1 MTGASLLLSC
11 WESASRMRE
20 PWASLGLLEPLAEE
34 SDFGSLAS
42 LSVGERDAR
51 LLDLRRRLF
60 GEPVEALAVC
70 PQCGST
76 VELNFQVSDVEVK
89 PPANAPLWVEHRG
102 WRVDFRLPDS
112 RDLAAV
118 AACTS
123 VEEARRR
130 LIERCV
136 VNVSRR
142 SKRYPADD
150 APQHLIRLMEE
161 RMNEADPK
169 GFDAKGKRALVVGNG
184 GVWIAA
190 LEIDAFVAREVA
202 AGARRLVQDV
212 HRIARA
218 YGWSEDEI
226 LGMAAS
232 RRQAYLELVG
242 TD

>member
-1 MTGASLLLSC
+1 MREASLLLSC

-20 PWASLGLLEPLAEE
+20 PWATLGLLEPLAEE
-34 SDFGSLAS
+34 SEFASLAS

-51 LLDLRRRLF
+51 LLALRRRLF

-76 VELNFQVSDVEVK
+76 VELNFQVSNMEVK
-89 PPANAPLWVEHRG
+89 PPANAQLWVEHRG

-142 SKRYPADD
+142 SKPYPADD
-150 APQHLIRLMEE
+150 APQHLIQLMEE
-161 RMNEADPK
+161 RMSEADPQADIRLK
-169 GFDAKGKRALVVGNG
+169 MTCPGCG
-184 GVWIAA
+184 GAWTAG
-190 LEIDAFVAREVA
+190 LEIDAFVAKEVA
-202 AGARRLVQDV
+202 AGARRLLQEV
-212 HRIARA
+212 HRLARA
-218 YGWSEDEI
+218 YGWSEGEI
-226 LGMAAS
+226 LGMAVS